1 VLGAKFWF
9 SSTEKNLLAVQEQ
22 CLQNKPFANC
32 CSPFVVASAQQELRS
47 FPIFAPVLLYRD
59 GLRNSAAIVT
69 IFWLGDAWDG

>member
-1 VLGAKFWF
+1 MLF
-9 SSTEKNLLAVQEQ
+9 AVRRR
-22 CLQNKPFANC
+22 FGSAGT
-32 CSPFVVASAQQELRS
+32 SP